1 MIYLNEF
8 DPFVADWLG
17 MLSTLG
23 EIPLSYVDSRTICDV
38 TPQCLDGF
46 TQCHF
51 FAGIGGW
58 PLAFQLAGLPGW
70 LNAWS
75 GSCPCQP
82 YSTAGKGKGQE
93 DPRHLWPVW
102 FPLIRE
108 CKPQYVFGEQVSAA
122 IGHGWLDG
130 VFADMEG
137 AGYTGG
143 AVVLGAH
150 SVKSPNIRQRL
161 WWGFRRNDGVSDSKN
176 FRASEDVRT
185 GRIESDIVRDSSGLL
200 DANSNRPFEGRIAT
214 SIDRHRDSAD
224 ATGSGLRNATGDN
237 EQRTRQ
243 SRSIISGEAGGS
255 GSGLQHAESDGRNTR
270 GTESIGGSIASGC
283 SGLRD
288 AIDAGLQRY
297 SGHVHNGNQSG
308 RIGTD
313 SQRSI
318 AASDPWSDYTIG
330 HYRDGKS
337 RRIGRGV
344 FPLAYGVPRSMGQ
357 GQPGLRRILRSAS
370 GNRKGRLKG
379 YGNAIVPQVAAV
391 FIRAFMEAMEQ

>member
-8 DPFVADWLG
+8 DPFAADWLG

-23 EIPLSYVDSRTICDV
+23 HIPISYIDSRTICDV
-38 TPQCLDGF
+38 TPQCVDGF

-58 PLAFQLAGLPGW
+58 PLAFQLAGLPESV
-70 LNAWS
+70 NAWS

-82 YSTAGKGKGQE
+82 YSTAGKGKGQA

-108 CKPQYVFGEQVSAA
+108 CKPEYVFGEQVSAA

-130 VFADMEG
+130 VFAGMEG

-150 SVKSPNIRQRL
+150 SVRAPHIRQRVF
-161 WWGFRRNDGVSDSKN
+161 WGFRRNDGLPDSQDDGASENIRQGRRESDS
-176 FRASEDVRT
+176 VR
-185 GRIESDIVRDSSGLL
+185 GGSWLL
-200 DANSNRPFEGRIAT
+200 DTNVNGCNSGFA
-214 SIDRHRDSAD
+214 SSQADRYRDSAD
-224 ATGSGLRNATGDN
+224 ATGSGLRNATGDD

-243 SRSIISGEAGGS
+243 LGAIIGIEAGGS
-255 GSGLQHAESDGRNTR
+255 GCGLQHAESDGRNAR
-270 GTESIGGSIASGC
+270 GGEPIGGSIASGC
-283 SGLRD
+283 CGLRD
-288 AIDAGLQRY
+288 SIDSGLQGH
-297 SGHVHNGNQSG
+297 SGNGNNGDQSG

-330 HYRDGKS
+330 HYRDGKA
-337 RRIGRGV
+337 RRIGRGI

-357 GQPGLRRILRSAS
+357 GQSGLRRILRSAS

-379 YGNAIVPQVAAV
+379 YGNAIVPQLAAV
-391 FIRAFMEAMEQ
+391 FIRAFMEAME